1 MKKSF
6 LFVIVFA
13 SSMAFAVQ
21 KNPLIRTCNILQG
34 EFVVANSSN
43 DQIGFCRFGKAMV
56 GALDLM
62 LFNNKETITQSIN
75 NYMKNQTSCE
85 PQGTIETMIIAG
97 GGDSLQ
103 ICTYP
108 DGSLIELG
116 TLIKGSN
123 SADNSKL
130 NTALGL

>member
-1 MKKSF
+1 MKKAF

-13 SSMAFAVQ
+13 SSIAFAIQ
-21 KNPLIRTCNILQG
+21 KNPLIRTCNTLGG
-34 EFVVANSSN
+34 EFVVANAPQ
-43 DQIGFCRFGKAMV
+43 DQIAFCRFGKALV

-75 NYMKNQTSCE
+75 SYMKSQTSCD
-85 PQGTIETMIIAG
+85 PLGRIETMIILG
-97 GGDSLQ
+97 GGASYQ
-103 ICTYP
+103 VCTYP

-116 TLIKGSN
+116 TLIKGST
-123 SADNSKL
+123 STDNSKL

>member
-1 MKKSF
+1 MKKSI

-13 SSMAFAVQ
+13 SSMAFAIQ
-21 KNPLIRTCNILQG
+21 KNPLIRTCNILEG
-34 EFVVANSSN
+34 EFVVANSHD
-43 DQIGFCRFGKAMV
+43 DQVAFCRFGKALV

-62 LFNNKETITQSIN
+62 LFNNKESITQSIN
-75 NYMKNQTSCE
+75 SYMKIQTSCE
-85 PQGTIETMIIAG
+85 PQGQIETMILVG
-97 GGDSLQ
+97 GGSSYQ

-108 DGSLIELG
+108 DGSMIELG
-116 TLIKGSN
+116 TLIKGAN